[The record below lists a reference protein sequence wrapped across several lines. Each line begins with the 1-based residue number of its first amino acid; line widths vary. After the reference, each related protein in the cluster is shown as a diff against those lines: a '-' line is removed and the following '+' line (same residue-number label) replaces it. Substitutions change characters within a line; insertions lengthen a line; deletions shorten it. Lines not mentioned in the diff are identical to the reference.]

1 MSGRRGAARDAHET
15 EALGRE
21 AHGVRGML
29 SLMACAGL
37 AKLAHRIE
45 RQPAEAIAQGDPDEL
60 IDGLRKLREAL
71 RSRTD
76 LSADG

>member
-1 MSGRRGAARDAHET
+1 
-15 EALGRE
+15 
-21 AHGVRGML
+21 ML